1 MVSVMNNDCELEVK
15 SDVIS
20 NTEIP
25 LLEVKSAEEEET
37 AVSVVDD
44 MMIDKS
50 VIDSLNGVPG
60 GGGRFDSTVVIVTT
74 TATISQEARVSL
86 ELDKVESSTV
96 ADNVF
101 DVGHVL
107 EKEKTGFEEVT
118 DSSEVYSRE
127 IDSKKMESRVSSEEV
142 DSRDMD
148 RKWESRVSE
157 IIKGEEEIRRND
169 DYAVGDSELGQLIG
183 TAGEGGKI
191 SSGETKKD
199 IEMMEKSSVSDF
211 RFAYSMVDE
220 GYAARMSEAFGLEAA
235 KALSYGFEPGDMVW
249 GKVKSHPWWPGH
261 IFNEAFASSSVRRTK
276 RGGHVLVAFFGDSS
290 YGWFDPAELIPFDPH
305 YSEKSRQ
312 TNSRIFMK
320 AVEEAVDEARRRA
333 ALGLVCC
340 CRNPFNFRPA
350 NVRGYFT
357 VNVADYEGG
366 IYSVKEIK
374 KARDNFQPGE
384 ALSFVQQ
391 LAMRPRN
398 NDQKGIDWIKN
409 VAMFLALRKATYEEF
424 DETYAQA
431 FGTLPVRPDRDAG
444 VVDQAAKVPFR
455 APLSGP
461 MVMAEA
467 LGEMKSSSKLSKV
480 KDKSKKDMYV
490 LKRREKPSEP
500 KVHQYSSH
508 ASNASFAYKGGP
520 GAIAPE
526 DYIFQK
532 RTSAVL
538 IKPQVSLEQEGIQ
551 TISRGDPALTL
562 GETGQESETAG
573 RNLVFSK
580 FSTVHAQINMN
591 RVDLPVASAVGS
603 PITQPAVYN
612 SISVS
617 QGDPQ
622 DMNVLHE
629 MNGRVTPTG
638 DVGPTSTSLD
648 DYIVLGRLEAAGT
661 VDSFVQNLR
670 QESKAVDLKQES
682 AKLSTMSEVLEQSK
696 QPLKDRC
703 GADGVWGFG
712 DRVLGTNFDGAVKK
726 AKAFKHP
733 ENLTSDITGTAEKKK
748 KKKRKLGSEA
758 FQDHP
763 RKLLRTVKGGE
774 SVRKSEGKSIGI
786 GLVPVVAP
794 PEVDLANI
802 KVELP
807 QLVDDLLALALDPFH
822 GVERNGPA
830 IVRHVLLQFRSLVYQ
845 KSLVLAP
852 VTEPET
858 SNLDRKSP
866 SGSAPAKVP
875 SGVSTK
881 DPRPKLQ
888 KPSARP
894 DDPTKAGRK
903 RSLSDRQEEKS
914 AKRLKKLNELKS
926 LTTEKKAGT
935 PKIQEPK
942 QEHKEA
948 VVTVPPKLTRPD
960 TVKKAEQL
968 ARAVEPAMLVLKF
981 PPRTTLPSVPELKA
995 RFARFGPLDH
1005 SALRVFWKS
1014 FTCRVVFKHKS
1025 HASAAYNY
1033 AVRNKS
1039 LFGQVKVNYQLRD
1052 VVVPGAAAE
1061 VPESVKC
1068 QLDDNSDEVPSI
1080 RHGADNTDYLGDQQ
1094 RQKALIQR
1102 RPQQPAV
1109 QLKSCLKKPSGE
1121 ETGGSAM
1128 DGGVPRENPRVRF
1141 KLGGD
1146 ESDSRREEMMVSTT
1160 SSSNNK
1166 KNNSS
1171 SSTADDGGGS
1181 LSSSLAMDDD
1191 VISKNYF
1198 QKVIPPQIQQFP
1210 PLLSSS
1216 LNNQQQQQQPSIR
1229 LDMNESLHG
1238 RISHFTKSSSSSPPY
1253 FHHHHHHCHQYY
1265 NQVVVEEEQKNI
1277 DNNTQH
1283 NLNTIITNNT
1293 KRIDISSQ
1301 MLSLLMRCND
1311 IVMDVSS
1318 SLGYVPYHPL

>member
-15 SDVIS
+15 SDDIS

-25 LLEVKSAEEEET
+25 LLEVKSAEEEEI

-60 GGGRFDSTVVIVTT
+60 GGGGRFDSTVGIITT

-107 EKEKTGFEEVT
+107 EKEKPGFEEVVT

-127 IDSKKMESRVSSEEV
+127 IDSKKMESRFSSEEV

-199 IEMMEKSSVSDF
+199 IEMMDKSSVSDF

-220 GYAARMSEAFGLEAA
+220 GYAARMSEAFGSEAA

-391 LAMRPRN
+391 LAMRPQN

-431 FGTLPVRPDRDAG
+431 FGTQPVRPDRDAG

-467 LGEMKSSSKLSKV
+467 LGEMKSSKLSKV

-551 TISRGDPALTL
+551 TISRGDSALTL

-580 FSTVHAQINMN
+580 LSTVHAQINMN

-603 PITQPAVYN
+603 PITQPAVY
-612 SISVS
+612 SSVSVS

-629 MNGRVTPTG
+629 MNGRVKPTG
-638 DVGPTSTSLD
+638 DVGLTSTSLD
-648 DYIVLGRLEAAGT
+648 DDIVLGRLEAAGT

-763 RKLLRTVKGGE
+763 HKLLRTVKDGE

-903 RSLSDRQEEKS
+903 RSISDRQEEKS

-935 PKIQEPK
+935 PKIPEPK

-960 TVKKAEQL
+960 TVKKPEQL
-968 ARAVEPAMLVLKF
+968 ARAAEPAMLVLKF

-1033 AVRNKS
+1033 AVRNNS

-1061 VPESVKC
+1061 VSESVKR

-1160 SSSNNK
+1160 SSSNNNN

-1198 QKVIPPQIQQFP
+1198 HKVIPPQIQQFP

-1216 LNNQQQQQQPSIR
+1216 LNNQQQPSIPHR
-1229 LDMNESLHG
+1229 
-1238 RISHFTKSSSSSPPY
+1238 
-1253 FHHHHHHCHQYY
+1253 HQYY
-1265 NQVVVEEEQKNI
+1265 NQVVVEEEQKNNN
-1277 DNNTQH
+1277 NNTQH
-1283 NLNTIITNNT
+1283 SPNTAITTNT

-1301 MLSLLMRCND
+1301 MLSLLMRCNG